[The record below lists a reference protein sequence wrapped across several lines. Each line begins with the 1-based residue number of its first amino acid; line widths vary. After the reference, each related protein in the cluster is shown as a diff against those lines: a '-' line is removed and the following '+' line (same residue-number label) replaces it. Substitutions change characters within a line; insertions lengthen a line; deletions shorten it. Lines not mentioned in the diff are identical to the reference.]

1 MTVTERFL
9 KYVTFET
16 TSDESS
22 DTVPSTATQLV
33 LADYLVEELRG
44 AGAPMQCATKWAMS
58 MGISLRPMAA
68 KIARR

>member
-22 DTVPSTATQLV
+22 DTVPSTARESPT
-33 LADYLVEELRG
+33 
-44 AGAPMQCATKWAMS
+44 QCATKWAMS

-68 KIARR
+68 KIALR

>member
-16 TSDESS
+16 TSDE
-22 DTVPSTATQLV
+22 
-33 LADYLVEELRG
+33 
-44 AGAPMQCATKWAMS
+44 PMQCATKWAMS

-68 KIARR
+68 KIALR